1 MLMNAKRFL
10 PLAVMAGLL
19 TWSGVASADEAQ
31 DSLTKMRGAVHS
43 LNYTGTLVYAQG
55 NTLSTYRIHHAVENG
70 AEKESVIQ
78 LSQGSEGKAT
88 EATESFSLAKFQQVQ
103 PQKEQVYTFDV
114 GGKDW
119 VAERECTIVVARPR
133 DRMRYLQRYCI
144 EPNSG
149 MLLKYSMTDRNH
161 QTIEQLMFTA
171 LTLTDAATPPS
182 SDTPTPAAA
191 PAMDANAAKVEATAA
206 TPENATKSAWSFTT
220 LPAGFQLIKSVN
232 ATAEQGKPAV
242 EQIVLSDGMSSVS
255 VFIAPPEQ
263 ADALKGMEYSAG
275 AMNIFTA
282 QVDKHNI
289 VLVGEVPV
297 ATLRAIS
304 EGLKHAQ

>member
-1 MLMNAKRFL
+1 
-10 PLAVMAGLL
+10 
-19 TWSGVASADEAQ
+19 
-31 DSLTKMRGAVHS
+31 MRGAVHS

>member
-31 DSLTKMRGAVHS
+31 DLLTKMRGAVHS

-206 TPENATKSAWSFTT
+206 TSENATKSAWSFTT

>member
-1 MLMNAKRFL
+1 MLMNAKQFL
-10 PLAVMAGLL
+10 SLTVMAGILV
-19 TWSGVASADEAQ
+19 WSGTASADEAQ
-31 DSLTKMRGAVHS
+31 ELLAKMRDSVHS
-43 LNYTGTLVYAQG
+43 LSYTGTLVYAQG
-55 NTLSTYRIHHAVENG
+55 NNLSTYRIQHNMENG
-70 AEKESVIQ
+70 TEKESVIQ
-78 LSQGSEGKAT
+78 LSQGGDGKVA

-103 PQKEQVYTFDV
+103 PQKEQVYSFDV

-144 EPNSG
+144 EPSSG

-161 QTIEQLMFTA
+161 QTIEQLMFTS
-171 LTLTDAATPPS
+171 LTLSETGALSVATAS
-182 SDTPTPAAA
+182 AVTPAAA
-191 PAMDANAAKVEATAA
+191 ATEAAVKAEPVAT
-206 TPENATKSAWSFTT
+206 TPESPPQSAWSFTA
-220 LPAGFQLIKSVN
+220 LPAGFQQIKNVN
-232 ATAEQGKPAV
+232 NASEHGKPAV

-255 VFIAPPEQ
+255 VFIAPPDQ
-263 ADALKGMEYSAG
+263 ADALKSMEYSAG

-282 QVDKHNI
+282 QVDKHSI

-297 ATLRAIS
+297 ATLRTIS